1 MQFALSVVN
10 SGCYEDDDDGGE
22 ITKYTGLP
30 LNFHL
35 AYSHYYPLKTNM

>member
-30 LNFHL
+30 FNSILPK
-35 AYSHYYPLKTNM
+35 AITTQ

>member
-22 ITKYTGLP
+22 ITKYTGL
-30 LNFHL
+30 L
-35 AYSHYYPLKTNM
+35 HYLPPPSAISTQ